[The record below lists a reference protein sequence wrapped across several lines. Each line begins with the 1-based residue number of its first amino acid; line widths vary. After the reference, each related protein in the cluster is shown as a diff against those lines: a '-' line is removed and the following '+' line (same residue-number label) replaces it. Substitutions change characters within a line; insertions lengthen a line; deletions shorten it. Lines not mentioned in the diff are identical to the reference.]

1 MDGWI
6 DWIVSSVIAMVAI
19 MFESKFPFKV
29 KSKWLR
35 IGLIV
40 ILSLM
45 VGIITSV
52 ILHIISK
59 KLVHQ

>member
-19 MFESKFPFKV
+19 MFENKFPFKV
-29 KSKWLR
+29 KSKWVR